1 MTTLRHIILSLLTVF
16 SFGCTQLEDPLPS
29 FIHISDPEY
38 TPEKID
44 EWPAYAFIFDN
55 DTCRNVRYYQKL
67 RDLSEIDAAE
77 GQTVSIVAFEENDK
91 ISFTDITSGKNAA
104 KYIAVSETYGAIV
117 SRSWGTMFK
126 VQEQQNEFRQIL
138 RPITTDISMHVVDA
152 PETFGHAS
160 LTLDGFH
167 NGWNIYSDTYSTRGT
182 YCPVDLTTSG
192 EEVSAS
198 IFPAQEADIPLTLN
212 IRTKI
217 EDKDYQTEISMD
229 RRSLLR
235 ASAEISI
242 DFSQYASKGT
252 FDIILQYR
260 SILNP
265 QNTYE
270 IRKTVRTSSFP
281 EKPDNRHYSVQSNDE
296 GIWNDQKVYDALCS
310 NADKH
315 PNIWNDWANR
325 KAMRDTM
332 SYCLIDTEFPAKI
345 RVRKNTSSYS
355 KVEIRPSTYGIETKD
370 CGDNTIEFTIPSEAQ
385 GKISVEFDGD
395 RQHNLFIYARRPDT
409 AKPTGNSGT
418 VKYYGKG
425 EHNAG
430 TIWLTTGQT
439 LYIDHGAKVY
449 ANIKTQ
455 GSNIT
460 IAGHGILSGE
470 KMTHH
475 GDNQY
480 SWGDFLICHNT
491 SKSYVSNLTIK
502 DITMIDSPGWNL
514 IIPQTDGVTIDGV
527 NMISWEL
534 NGDGIDIVSS
544 RNVEIKNCFIR
555 TYDDAITLKCRFI
568 VSPITDVSN
577 VNIHDCLIWAD
588 YARGI
593 VIGPEAGNSQ
603 LSTGRIHDVTVRN
616 CTFLQH
622 KRGLND
628 DLRAAFAIGQG
639 SDGQTALW
647 SGSNPPNTISDISAS
662 GLTFDN
668 IDRSGRNVAI
678 WQYSSPVYM
687 ENISFTDFKVID
699 NNSNIYPAL
708 TIKTN
713 GSRINRMKVRNFT
726 VNGTKMTGSS
736 SLSSIDKPANVNI
749 TFE

>member
-1 MTTLRHIILSLLTVF
+1 MPTLRYIITIFLSLLI
-16 SFGCTQLEDPLPS
+16 FGCTQFEEPLPS
-29 FIHISDPEY
+29 FTHISDPEY
-38 TPEKID
+38 TPENID
-44 EWPAYAFIFDN
+44 AWSAYAFIFDN
-55 DTCRNVRYYQKL
+55 GTCSNVIYYSEL
-67 RDLSEIDAAE
+67 RELSEIDAVE
-77 GQTVSIVAFEENDK
+77 GQTVSIVAFEDNDN
-91 ISFTDITSGKNAA
+91 ISFSNTTPGEKQ
-104 KYIAVSETYGAIV
+104 ETYMMGAKTNAAIV
-117 SRSWGTMFK
+117 SRCWGTRFEVK
-126 VQEQQNEFRQIL
+126 EQQAEFRQIL
-138 RPITTDISMHVVDA
+138 KPITTDIRMYVVDA
-152 PETFGHAS
+152 PETFGQAC
-160 LTLDGFH
+160 LELEGFH
-167 NGWNIYSDTYSTRGT
+167 NSWSICSDEYATRGAISMT
-182 YCPVDLTTSG
+182 ELSTTG
-192 EEVSAS
+192 EDVYAS
-198 IFPAQEADIPLTLN
+198 IFPPQESDTPLTLT
-212 IRTKI
+212 ICTKI
-217 EDKDYQTEISMD
+217 DGKDFKAEIPVD
-229 RRSLLR
+229 RKSLVR
-235 ASAEISI
+235 ASAEICI
-242 DFSQYASKGT
+242 DFSQYSSRHS

-260 SILNP
+260 SIMNP
-265 QNTYE
+265 YKIHE
-270 IRKTVRTSSFP
+270 IRETVRTSSFP
-281 EKPDNRHYSVQSNDE
+281 EKPDNRHYSVQTDDGEEWKN
-296 GIWNDQKVYDALCS
+296 QKVHDALCS

-315 PNIWNDWANR
+315 PNIWNDWGNK

-332 SYCLIDTEFPAKI
+332 SYCLIDTEFPAKV

-355 KVEIRPSTYGIETKD
+355 KVEIRPSTYGIQATD

-395 RQHNLFIYARRPDT
+395 RQHNLFIYARRPDVG
-409 AKPTGNSGT
+409 KPTGSSGT

-430 TIWLTTGQT
+430 TIWLSSGQT

-449 ANIKTQ
+449 ANVKTQ

-491 SKSYVSNLTIK
+491 SKTYVSNLVIK

-577 VNIHDCLIWAD
+577 INIHDCLIWAD

-593 VIGPEAGNSQ
+593 VIGPEAGNS
-603 LSTGRIHDVTVRN
+603 LNSNGYIHNVTVKD
-616 CTFLQH
+616 CIFLQH

-647 SGSNPPNTISDISAS
+647 SGSNPPNTISDITAT

-668 IDRSGRNVAI
+668 IDRNGRHVAI
-678 WQYSSPVYM
+678 WQYSSPVTM
-687 ENISFTDFKVID
+687 RNIRFNDFNVID
-699 NNSNIYPAL
+699 NNKNIYPAL

-713 GSRINRMKVRNFT
+713 GSRINGMNVRNFT
-726 VNGTKMTGSS
+726 VNGTKLTGSS
-736 SLSSIDKPANVNI
+736 SQTSIDKPANVNI